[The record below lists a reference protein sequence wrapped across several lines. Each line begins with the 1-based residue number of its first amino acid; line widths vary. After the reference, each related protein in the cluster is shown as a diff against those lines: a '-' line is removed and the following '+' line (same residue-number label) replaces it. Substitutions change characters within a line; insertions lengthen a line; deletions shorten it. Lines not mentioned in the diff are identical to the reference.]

1 MSGNLSNEK
10 EDTSWLGKKGFDEAR
25 YYNSEKVE
33 IGIEHSDETIKQKVL
48 ESFKRNPILLMTE
61 IKVDVKDGLV
71 ILSGQVQGP
80 LERKE
85 ASDSI
90 QGLTGVKAVKNL
102 LEF

>member
-1 MSGNLSNEK
+1 MPDKVTNEK
-10 EDTSWLGKKGFDEAR
+10 EKTSWLGKEGFDEAK

-48 ESFKRNPILLMTE
+48 ESFKRNPLLLMTE
-61 IKVDVKDGLV
+61 IKVDVKEGLV

-102 LEF
+102 LEY